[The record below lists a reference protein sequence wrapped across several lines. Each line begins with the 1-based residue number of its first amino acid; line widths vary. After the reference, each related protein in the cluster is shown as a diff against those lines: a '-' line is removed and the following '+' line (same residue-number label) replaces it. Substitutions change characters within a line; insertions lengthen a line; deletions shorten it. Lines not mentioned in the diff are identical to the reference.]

1 MIDQRPDA
9 PETVIRMSYPRLY
22 ASADR
27 ETHFQAV
34 PVSMTPVV
42 YVQDL
47 PDHPLVDVATAQAV
61 TALTFSRLE
70 AGFFGDWHPAPRRQF
85 VVVLS
90 GGIELTVSDGEKRT
104 FGPGGV
110 YRRTTIQRRGTCS
123 VDSGMS
129 ASECNSTSHPPLF
142 IRRCGRCQPDERMG
156 GEPLKTGV
164 YRGPVTGHRQ

>member
-27 ETHFQAV
+27 ETHFQDV

-42 YVQDL
+42 YVPDL

-70 AGFFGDWHPAPRRQF
+70 AGFFGDWHPRREADF
-85 VVVLS
+85 RSRGCLPPHDYSAARDLLRRLRDV
-90 GGIELTVSDGEKRT
+90 GE
-104 FGPGGV
+104 
-110 YRRTTIQRRGTCS
+110 
-123 VDSGMS
+123 
-129 ASECNSTSHPPLF
+129 
-142 IRRCGRCQPDERMG
+142 
-156 GEPLKTGV
+156 
-164 YRGPVTGHRQ
+164 